1 MDARVP
7 QPKHVCRCTVQGR
20 GSRARRAAARDC
32 QSRLCVCMRE
42 SPPSAVRAPVRA
54 RHAHTRAAQS
64 ARGSGCRLRRGYHLE
79 CQWSFAERSGRSARQ
94 AVSEFRAQRGQEG
107 LFIFQVNYNLCYLQ
121 GRCMGGTGRTR
132 AGRPTYS
139 TTGTGP
145 LQGREPFTYSEKCS
159 RCAPRLRS
167 SRSRHRRKRPATE
180 EHSERAEPTRPRTGD
195 MDFGTAPAAAAP
207 VAGKRTTR
215 AEGGAKQGP
224 TEFLE
229 TKEQGGGNQA

>member
-94 AVSEFRAQRGQEG
+94 AVSEFRGDRRAFLFFKSITIYSTSHGGHEDKNCAFDLQVLCNHHGVGSLVLRVVLVWPSSSVARPNRGAHAA
-107 LFIFQVNYNLCYLQ
+107 Q
-121 GRCMGGTGRTR
+121 GRDLDLRERRHGPDRPPKHRTASAR
-132 AGRPTYS
+132 RRVDRWAS
-139 TTGTGP
+139 T
-145 LQGREPFTYSEKCS
+145 
-159 RCAPRLRS
+159 
-167 SRSRHRRKRPATE
+167 
-180 EHSERAEPTRPRTGD
+180 
-195 MDFGTAPAAAAP
+195 
-207 VAGKRTTR
+207 
-215 AEGGAKQGP
+215 
-224 TEFLE
+224 
-229 TKEQGGGNQA
+229 